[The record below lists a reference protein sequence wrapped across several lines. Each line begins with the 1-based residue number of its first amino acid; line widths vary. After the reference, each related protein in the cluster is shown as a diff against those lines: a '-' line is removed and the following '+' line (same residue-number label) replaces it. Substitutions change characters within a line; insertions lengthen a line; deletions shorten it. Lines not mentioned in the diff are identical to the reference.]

1 MKLTQEEY
9 KKLKEDELISTNIWF
24 LKEYLSELS
33 PTKRVRKQQKRK
45 QLGVQEIKKTI
56 EIFDYLI
63 DELEPPND
71 LLCHLMD
78 FSYERLINK
87 KRKLV
92 SYLESIKKD
101 KGRLSKNRER
111 NDCFYTIVLQLKKMG
126 LKQARRIE
134 FLFRLHYEL
143 NLDLNIDGEIYRTHD
158 YAETDTDIE
167 DTLQSQLKRID
178 QKALKEI

>member
-33 PTKRVRKQQKRK
+33 PTKRVKKQQERK
-45 QLGVQEIKKTI
+45 KSGVQEIKKTI

-63 DELEPPND
+63 DELKPPND

-78 FSYERLINK
+78 FPYERLINK

-92 SYLESIKKD
+92 GYLESIKKD
-101 KGRLSKNRER
+101 KSRLSKNRER

-126 LKQARRIE
+126 LIQARRIE
-134 FLFRLHYEL
+134 FLFKLHYEL
-143 NLDLNIDGEIYRTHD
+143 NLDINIDGEIYRTHD

-167 DTLQSQLKRID
+167 YTLQAQLKRID